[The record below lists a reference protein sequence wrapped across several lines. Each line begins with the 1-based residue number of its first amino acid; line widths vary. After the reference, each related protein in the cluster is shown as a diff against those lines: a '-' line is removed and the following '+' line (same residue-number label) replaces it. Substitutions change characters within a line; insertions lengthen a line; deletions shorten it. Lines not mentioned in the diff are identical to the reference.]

1 MNKVD
6 EQLTFRLKKTF
17 KLYIRSAL
25 QNALSETPS
34 ESDVLQTI
42 INIQAAL
49 ELIGKFFVLRRE
61 GWKGIVK
68 SKFHDKSE
76 TELLSLIEK
85 DEIQTTPFWKSKD
98 FFSNEIYLNSDDK
111 DLLDKFQSHRNQ
123 VMHLGMSTLPHGILN
138 ESIWFMVRI
147 INQLEWQDTLPMQDQ
162 YLANSLKSL
171 LGNSLYTSLLANSC
185 YIDESIDR
193 AFELY
198 PDDMK
203 HCIQC
208 ANESWALTDELDRV
222 CFVCGYRGD
231 QDTFGFADCP
241 LCDAKGEVV
250 FDALN
255 IGYNEHI
262 RGKCCSCREFVN
274 VSKCKTCDWVSPY
287 PQVCNSCA

>member
-1 MNKVD
+1 MDKVD

-25 QNALSETPS
+25 ENALSEAPT
-34 ESDVLQTI
+34 ESNVLQTI
-42 INIQAAL
+42 INMQAAL
-49 ELIGKFFVLRRE
+49 ELIGKFFVLQRE
-61 GWKGIVK
+61 GWKGIIT

-76 TELLSLIEK
+76 AELLSLIQRG
-85 DEIQTTPFWKSKD
+85 DIQTTPYWKSKE
-98 FFSNEIYLNSDDK
+98 FFSNAIYLNADDK
-111 DLLDKFQSHRNQ
+111 ELLNKFQNHRNQ
-123 VMHLGMSTLPHGILN
+123 VMHLGMSTSPNEILN

-171 LGNSLYTSLLANSC
+171 LGNSLYQRLLKNSC

-193 AFELY
+193 AYEVY

-203 HCIQC
+203 HCLQC
-208 ANESWALTDELDRV
+208 ANESWALTDDLDRV

-231 QDTFGFADCP
+231 QDAFGFADCP
-241 LCDAKGEVV
+241 LCEAKGEVV

-255 IGYNEHI
+255 IGHNEYI

-274 VSKCKTCDWVSPY
+274 VSKCKTCDHVTPHK
-287 PQVCNSCA
+287 QVCDSCV